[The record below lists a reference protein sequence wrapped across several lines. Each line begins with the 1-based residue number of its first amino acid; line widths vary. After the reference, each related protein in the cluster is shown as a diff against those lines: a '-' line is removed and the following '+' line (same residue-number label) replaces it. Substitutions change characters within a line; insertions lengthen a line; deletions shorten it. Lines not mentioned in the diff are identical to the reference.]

1 MSKIIK
7 NTTGSAIPVADV
19 GLSIPANSSY
29 TINPYEFPLW
39 SASINVDTF
48 ISSGSL
54 VVNDGYDDLK
64 PENGLLHIHEEG
76 IHRQRM
82 FSAAS
87 AVYITSAVTLSLTQT
102 SRPQH
107 IFTGSYSDQIVN
119 LGDSTKYNN
128 GHRFEFF
135 NRSLFPV
142 YFKLFNGTLIFQ
154 LPAEAYA
161 YMTLQDNSTQ
171 NGNWIIISSNFATI
185 DVSNPDFTG
194 MKTAFEDFMFDAYA
208 GNGGNDNQ
216 YAFTSV
222 PNSGTSN
229 IDGAVSAVGNDY
241 EGIHILDSLASASSR
256 PLVSAF
262 NQVNRIK
269 LRSQPESY
277 EVRVRIETLANTAQK
292 FTCRYGLMDID
303 TAGLPA
309 NGAIFS
315 YDPIYPVTPVAQVV
329 DVTPVLTSSNP
340 TQTFTEVLNGTNY
353 QYIYHTFDIDNF
365 TPNSF
370 PVATF
375 QGISIT
381 WTRTNNTTYSVV
393 INGTTC
399 SYTSDATAT
408 DAEISAG
415 LSSAINTAVGSVVTA
430 TNAKP
435 VVVTSDILGQ
445 AFTYSGTNVTITLST
460 ANVPREIY
468 SVTIGSRPIYSFLSD
483 GTPTASE
490 VVAGLMA
497 LINADAL
504 CEMTASGTT
513 VLVLTGKV
521 LGVEVTTSSSANLTF
536 AEVTVSPTPTQ
547 VVTALKNAINADGP
561 LPITATGT
569 TVMRLTSDIP
579 GTAFTYSGTAN
590 LTQTLITANVVEVLY
605 SGNWIASI
613 INSSTATSLN
623 TLIPIVA
630 GTWYRLKCVIKADGS
645 GAYFYVDSLF
655 VGEIAV
661 QIPSAA
667 LRYIFKLE
675 KTLGI
680 VSRTTSIDYITWR
693 RTRG

>member
-7 NTTGSAIPVADV
+7 NTTGSAIPIADV
-19 GLSIPANSSY
+19 GLSIHANSSY
-29 TINPYEFPLW
+29 TINPYEYPLW
-39 SASINVDTF
+39 AASTNVDAP
-48 ISSGSL
+48 ILSGSF

-64 PENGLLHIHEEG
+64 PANGLLHIHEEG

-82 FSAAS
+82 FCAAS
-87 AVYITSAVTLSLTQT
+87 STWTTSASTLSLTT
-102 SRPQH
+102 ASRPQH
-107 IFTGSYSDQIVN
+107 IFVGLISGQIVN

-128 GHRFEFF
+128 GNRFELF

-142 YFKLFNGTLIFQ
+142 SLKLFDNTLIYQ

-161 YMTLQDNSTQ
+161 YVTLQENATQ
-171 NGNWIIISSNFATI
+171 NGVWIVMASNLADI
-185 DVSNPDFTG
+185 DLSNPDFTG
-194 MKTAFEDFMFDAYA
+194 VKDGFEDFMFDAYA

-216 YAFTSV
+216 YAFTAI
-222 PNSGTSN
+222 PNNGSSN
-229 IDGAVSAVGNDY
+229 IDGAVSVVGNDY

-269 LRSQPESY
+269 LRSQPESF
-277 EVRVRIETLANTAQK
+277 EIRVRIETLADSAQK

-303 TAGLPA
+303 TIGIPA
-309 NGAIFS
+309 NGIIYS
-315 YDPIYPVTPVAQVV
+315 YDPIYPVTPVAQIV
-329 DVTPVLTSSNP
+329 DVTPVLGSSNP
-340 TQTFTEVLNGTNY
+340 THTFTETLNGTNY
-353 QYIYHTFDIDNF
+353 QYIYQTFDIDNF

-375 QGISIT
+375 QQISIN
-381 WTRTNNTTYSVV
+381 WTRTNNTTYTVV

-415 LSSAINTAVGSVVTA
+415 ISSAINASVGSAVTA

-435 VVVTSDILGQ
+435 VVVTSDVLGQ

-460 ANVPREIY
+460 ANVPIEIY

-490 VVAGLMA
+490 VVAGLTS

-504 CEMTASGTT
+504 CPMTASGTT

-521 LGVEVTTSSSANLTF
+521 LGVETITSSSANLTF
-536 AEVTVSPTPTQ
+536 AEVTTSPTAAQ
-547 VVTALKNAINADGP
+547 VVTALKNSINADGP

-569 TVMRLTSDIP
+569 TVMRLTADVA
-579 GTAFTYSGTAN
+579 GTPFTYSDGAN

-605 SGNWIASI
+605 SGNWIASVV
-613 INSSTATSLN
+613 NSSTTTSLN
-623 TLIPIVA
+623 SLIPVVA
-630 GTWYRLKCVIKADGS
+630 GRWYRLKCVIKADGS
-645 GAYFYVDSLF
+645 GTYFYIDSIF
-655 VGEIAV
+655 VGEISA
-661 QIPSAA
+661 QATAAA

-675 KTLGI
+675 KTLGTS
-680 VSRTTSIDYITWR
+680 SRKTSIDYITWR